1 MSHNAIKEKVA
12 GESMDPIRE
21 YVLALEAAYP
31 PAKGETRIVV
41 GPNRSVIVN
50 APLPTRARERMR
62 LFDRMAKVGT
72 RLLLETDQYIIL
84 SSR

>member
-1 MSHNAIKEKVA
+1 MSRNVRKEKLA
-12 GESMDPIRE
+12 GESMDPIHE

-50 APLPTRARERMR
+50 APLPTRARERMK
-62 LFDRMAKVGT
+62 LFDTMAEVGT
-72 RLLLETDQYIIL
+72 RLLLETDRYIIL